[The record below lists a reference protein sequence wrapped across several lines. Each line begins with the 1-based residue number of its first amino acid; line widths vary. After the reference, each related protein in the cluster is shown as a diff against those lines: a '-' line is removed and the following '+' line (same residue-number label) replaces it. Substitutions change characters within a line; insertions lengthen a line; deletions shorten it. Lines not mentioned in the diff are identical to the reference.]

1 MLKNEVATGLDGKIN
16 VDAKDTNYSNGNAVA
31 DGEISAD
38 FDREIRASSLPIYF
52 ESLVGLDWFL
62 LHLSPVYYGL
72 GIPHGNGAGVVLV
85 PGFLGS
91 DVYLYELY
99 LWLSRIGYKPYFSGI
114 GWNADCLDILVK
126 KLLKTVEKA
135 YSETGRKIHLIG
147 HSLGGILSRSVATQ
161 KPNLIE
167 SVVTLASPFRGVRS
181 HPKVIRLAEK
191 VRRKIFATS
200 DKSQHPECYTGY
212 CNCKAVS
219 SLSAFPSDKV
229 KRIAIYTK
237 TDGIVDWR
245 ACLSRDPKQ
254 NFEVTGTHIGL
265 VCNFQ
270 VYKLIALHLADEL

>member
-1 MLKNEVATGLDGKIN
+1 MSIVNSNGKI
-16 VDAKDTNYSNGNAVA
+16 TTG
-31 DGEISAD
+31 
-38 FDREIRASSLPIYF
+38 FDREIRESSLPIYF
-52 ESLVGLDWFL
+52 ESLVGLDWIL

-85 PGFLGS
+85 PGFLSS
-91 DVYLYELY
+91 DFYLYELH

-114 GWNADCLDILVK
+114 GWNADCLDVLVE
-126 KLLKTVEKA
+126 KLLKTIKKA
-135 YSETGRKIHLIG
+135 YDETGSKIHLIG
-147 HSLGGILSRSVATQ
+147 HSLGGILSRSAATQ
-161 KPNLIE
+161 NPDLVE

-200 DKSQHPECYTGY
+200 DKRKHPQCYTGY
-212 CNCKAVS
+212 CNCKAVT
-219 SLSAFPSDKV
+219 SLGGFPHDKV

-245 ACLSRDPKQ
+245 ACLSRDPKR

-265 VCNFQ
+265 ICNFQ
-270 VYKLIALHLADEL
+270 VYKLIALHLANEL